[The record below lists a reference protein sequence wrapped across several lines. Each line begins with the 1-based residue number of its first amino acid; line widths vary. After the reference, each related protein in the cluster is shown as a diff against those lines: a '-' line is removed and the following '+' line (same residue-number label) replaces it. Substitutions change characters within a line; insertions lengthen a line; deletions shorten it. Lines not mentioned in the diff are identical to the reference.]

1 MANYVG
7 GVPIKIAHGVRVI
20 ETHADMADVLTNGE
34 WPSDGPKFLAAL
46 AALVE
51 ARIGRCSDSRVRI
64 AFIEAAMEADLLP
77 DSFMQ
82 N

>member
-1 MANYVG
+1 MG
-7 GVPIKIAHGVRVI
+7 QDFKIPIKRDHGIRVVR
-20 ETHADMADVLTNGE
+20 THAEMADVLTDGK

-51 ARIGRCSDSRVRI
+51 ARIGRCSDTEVRI
-64 AFIEAAMEADLLP
+64 AFIAAALEADLLP
-77 DSFMQ
+77 EGFMQ

>member
-1 MANYVG
+1 MNRDRSGIPVRT
-7 GVPIKIAHGVRVI
+7 KHGIRVVYSN
-20 ETHADMADVLTNGE
+20 ADMSDVLTNGD

-51 ARIGRCSDSRVRI
+51 ARIGRCSDPNVRI
-64 AFIEAAMEADLLP
+64 AFISAAMEANVLP
-77 DSFMQ
+77 ESFLQ